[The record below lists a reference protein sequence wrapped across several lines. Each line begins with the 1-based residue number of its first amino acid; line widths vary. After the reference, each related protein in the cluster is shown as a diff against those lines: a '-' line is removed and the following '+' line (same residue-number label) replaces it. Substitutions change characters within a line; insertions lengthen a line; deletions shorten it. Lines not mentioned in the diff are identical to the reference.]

1 MEKYPKFY
9 AYHHDLVSVH
19 SATHSLNWAD
29 IQNSFDMTI
38 VSLNTLD
45 VTRGVHVFV
54 VVVDWI

>member
-19 SATHSLNWAD
+19 SATHSL
-29 IQNSFDMTI
+29 QNSFDMTI